1 MIQEIAILEPGGE
14 TRQVPLDRDRIRM
27 GRSSD
32 NDLSFPSDMS
42 LSRHHLVLEKAGDG
56 WYVEDLGAKN
66 RTMLN
71 GRRIDGK
78 TLLSSGDRISAG
90 QVVVIFGGTKVSTGP
105 VEFTV
110 GGDES
115 PLRATVMTNLR
126 GVLSRES
133 TMPGLARPS
142 SRARGEAGDSR
153 SIIPAVAALI
163 RAGQELAGH
172 RPLDE
177 LFELILD
184 LSISAVG
191 AERGVLMTLEGED
204 LVVRAV
210 RGEGFRISSTV
221 RDRVIKESASLL
233 VRDTAL
239 DDAFKS
245 RDSIVGQQVQSV
257 MAVPLQTNDRVI
269 GLVNVDSRSFARPF
283 TPDDLDLLTVLANVA
298 AIRIENQ
305 RLAVVEAQKL
315 MISRDLEQAAAIQ
328 RRLLPR
334 EAPVV
339 PGYEIAGHNLP
350 CQTVGGDYFDFFPYE
365 DGRIGVVLG
374 DVAGKG
380 MPAALLMT
388 ALKGGVQVLLGE
400 APDNVAALMS
410 RLDRLVAANF
420 PRNRFVTLFFGL
432 LDPKSGEL
440 AYCNAGHN
448 PPFLVRADGS
458 IERLPSCGTILG
470 IFPELPVRG
479 EALPPRARRR
489 PHALQRRRDRREQPE
504 RGGVRRGAARRRAR
518 RAREGRWRRRSSKRF
533 AGRCS
538 RGRPGPRRP
547 TTSPSSWRGGCPD
560 RAPLSLAE
568 FRPAPWLRGPHAQTI
583 VSEAFSGA
591 ALCADGPR
599 RSTFPSP
606 PEPRSACS

>member
-14 TRQVPLDRDRIRM
+14 TRQVPLDRDRFRM

-42 LSRHHLVLEKAGDG
+42 LSRHHLVLEKSDEG

-71 GRRIDGK
+71 GRRIDGR
-78 TLLSSGDRISAG
+78 TLLNSGDRISAG
-90 QVVVIFGGTKVSTGP
+90 QVVVIFGGTKSSTGP
-105 VEFTV
+105 VEFTA

-142 SRARGEAGDSR
+142 SVR
-153 SIIPAVAALI
+153 SERKGIPLDHPAVAALI

-191 AERGVLMTLEGED
+191 AERGVLMTLEGDD

-221 RDRVIKESASLL
+221 RDRVIKEGASLL

-239 DDAFKS
+239 DEAFKA

-305 RLAVVEAQKL
+305 RLAVIEAQKL
-315 MISRDLEQAAAIQ
+315 LISRDLEQAAAIQ

-334 EAPVV
+334 EAPLV

-350 CQTVGGDYFDFFPYE
+350 CQTVGGDYFDFFPYA
-365 DGRIGVVLG
+365 DGRLGLVLG

-400 APDNVAALMS
+400 APDDVASLMS

-432 LDPKSGEL
+432 LDPATGDL

-448 PPFLVRADGS
+448 PPFLVHADGK

-470 IFPELPVRG
+470 IFPELPYEVKRSRLAPGDVLTLFSDGVTEENSPSGEEFGEKRLGHVLAENGSVDAGSVVEAVRRSVLDWAAG
-479 EALPPRARRR
+479 AAPADDVTVVVARRV
-489 PHALQRRRDRREQPE
+489 P
-504 RGGVRRGAARRRAR
+504 
-518 RAREGRWRRRSSKRF
+518 
-533 AGRCS
+533 
-538 RGRPGPRRP
+538 
-547 TTSPSSWRGGCPD
+547 
-560 RAPLSLAE
+560 
-568 FRPAPWLRGPHAQTI
+568 
-583 VSEAFSGA
+583 
-591 ALCADGPR
+591 
-599 RSTFPSP
+599 
-606 PEPRSACS
+606 

>member
-42 LSRHHLVLEKAGDG
+42 LSRHHLVLEKTDGG

-90 QVVVIFGGTKVSTGP
+90 QVVVIFGGTKSSTGP
-105 VEFTV
+105 VEFTM

-142 SRARGEAGDSR
+142 SVRAEKRGIPLDH
-153 SIIPAVAALI
+153 PAVAALI

-239 DDAFKS
+239 DEAFKS

-315 MISRDLEQAAAIQ
+315 LISRDLEQAAAIQ

-339 PGYEIAGHNLP
+339 PGYQIAGHNLP
-350 CQTVGGDYFDFFPYE
+350 CQTVGGDYFDFFPYV
-365 DGRIGVVLG
+365 DGRIGIVLG

-400 APDNVAALMS
+400 APENIASLMS

-432 LDPKSGEL
+432 LDPSSGDL

-458 IERLPSCGTILG
+458 VERLPSCGTILG
-470 IFPELPVRG
+470 IFPDLPYEVRKSNLAPGDVLTLFSDGVTEENNPSG
-479 EALPPRARRR
+479 EEFGETRLGGVLSEHGKADAAALVDAVRRSVLAWAAGAVPADDVTVVVARR
-489 PHALQRRRDRREQPE
+489 
-504 RGGVRRGAARRRAR
+504 
-518 RAREGRWRRRSSKRF
+518 
-533 AGRCS
+533 
-538 RGRPGPRRP
+538 
-547 TTSPSSWRGGCPD
+547 
-560 RAPLSLAE
+560 
-568 FRPAPWLRGPHAQTI
+568 
-583 VSEAFSGA
+583 VS
-591 ALCADGPR
+591 
-599 RSTFPSP
+599 
-606 PEPRSACS
+606 

>member
-42 LSRHHLVLEKAGDG
+42 LSRHHLVLEKADDG

-78 TLLSSGDRISAG
+78 TLLTSGDRISAG
-90 QVVVIFGGTKVSTGP
+90 QVVVIFGGTKSSTGP

-133 TMPGLARPS
+133 TMPGLVRPS
-142 SRARGEAGDSR
+142 SVRTEKRGIPLDH
-153 SIIPAVAALI
+153 PAVAALI

-210 RGEGFRISSTV
+210 RGDGFRISSTV

-239 DDAFKS
+239 DEAFKS

-305 RLAVVEAQKL
+305 RLAVIEGQKL
-315 MISRDLEQAAAIQ
+315 LISRDLEQAAAIQ
-328 RRLLPR
+328 RRLLPL

-339 PGYEIAGHNLP
+339 PGYEIAGHNLA
-350 CQTVGGDYFDFFPYE
+350 CQTVGGDYYDFFPYA
-365 DGRIGVVLG
+365 DGRLGMVLG

-400 APDNVAALMS
+400 APENVASLMS

-432 LDPKSGEL
+432 LDPRTGDL
-440 AYCNAGHN
+440 CYCNAGHN

-470 IFPELPVRG
+470 IFPELPYEVKHQSLRPGDVLTLFSDGVTEENNPAGEEFGEKRLADVLIENAKVDAVALVEAVRSTVLKWAAG
-479 EALPPRARRR
+479 GVPADDVTVVVARR
-489 PHALQRRRDRREQPE
+489 
-504 RGGVRRGAARRRAR
+504 
-518 RAREGRWRRRSSKRF
+518 
-533 AGRCS
+533 
-538 RGRPGPRRP
+538 
-547 TTSPSSWRGGCPD
+547 
-560 RAPLSLAE
+560 
-568 FRPAPWLRGPHAQTI
+568 
-583 VSEAFSGA
+583 VS
-591 ALCADGPR
+591 
-599 RSTFPSP
+599 
-606 PEPRSACS
+606 